1 MSSAQAVEGAKYDQ
15 YAKIAPTYV
24 VEIENNSDWREKL
37 LSVGEIFEKT
47 DEAKQ
52 VLEEYEK
59 KATESKKI
67 IQDSIGAESA
77 AAIWLVN
84 NTLFISLAKMY
95 PVELCCMVILVFQLQ
110 M

>member
-1 MSSAQAVEGAKYDQ
+1 MSSAQAVEGSKYEQ
-15 YAKIAPTYV
+15 YSKIAPTYV
-24 VEIENNSDWREKL
+24 LEVENNSDWREKL
-37 LSVGEIFEKT
+37 LKVGEIFEKT

-67 IQDSIGAESA
+67 IQDSIGSESA

-84 NTLFISLAKMY
+84 NTLLYS
-95 PVELCCMVILVFQLQ
+95 
-110 M
+110 